1 MAYVYI
7 LSNKSM
13 PGLLKVGMTTNSP
26 QERAAQLSTTGV
38 PGEFVVEEYWECSP
52 DDLRKSERDIHRTL
66 SRYRYQKNREFFKI
80 SLEKARSEVEG
91 YFKKISDL
99 QIKRERQREIAT
111 AREVRIKRA
120 LETRRQLESEII
132 DSVDYFIKQINEKSK
147 EIESQLERKVP
158 AERVV
163 GLFYPYKKKEMSG
176 RLVSFS
182 GWDVKSTFSGFARG
196 KIPRELQEDNAKIYI
211 FIGVTTKPFFGEAR
225 NYGGFFAV
233 SYMLHSGKIES
244 YREDANVANSHF
256 GASIFPG
263 TLAEFLCN
271 LGFESLGDEWKKRF
285 GDFSKIKQEVK
296 EGLKCPSCDDGTLV
310 LRRRKRDGQPFL
322 GCSAWPSCNF
332 TFNAQL
338 PEAGSQR

>member
-52 DDLRKSERDIHRTL
+52 DDLRKSERDIHRSL

-99 QIKRERQREIAT
+99 QIERERQREIAT
-111 AREVRIKRA
+111 AREVRIQRA
-120 LETRRQLESEII
+120 IETRKQLESGII
-132 DSVDYFIKQINEKSK
+132 ESVNYFIKQINEKSK
-147 EIESQLERKVP
+147 EIESQLEKKIPV
-158 AERVV
+158 ERVV
-163 GLFYPYKKKEMSG
+163 ELFYPYKKKEMSG

-182 GWDVKSTFSGFARG
+182 GWEVKAAFSGLTGGRT
-196 KIPRELQEDNAKIYI
+196 PRELQEDNAKIYI
-211 FIGVTTKPFFGEAR
+211 SIGVTTKPFFGEAL

-233 SYMLHSGKIES
+233 SYMLHSGNIEQ
-244 YREDANVANSHF
+244 YREDANITNSHF
-256 GASIFPG
+256 GKILFPT
-263 TLAEFLCN
+263 TLAEFLFN
-271 LGFESLGDEWKKRF
+271 LGFESLGNEWEKRF
-285 GDFSKIKQEVK
+285 GDSSRIKQEIK
-296 EGLKCPSCDDGTLV
+296 EGLKCPSCDNGTLV
-310 LRRRKRDGQPFL
+310 
-322 GCSAWPSCNF
+322 
-332 TFNAQL
+332 
-338 PEAGSQR
+338 PESVSSTG